1 MIQKLFRVCLSL
13 LLLGSALAVAP
24 AAVAGPV
31 AVGAGSGVTGESFFA
46 QPREVLSSTSSS
58 SSPSTSPSN
67 PVDSGT
73 GETEE
78 AKETRVDY
86 APYVIGA
93 IVVVTLVAAVLFWRK
108 RRISHPSKPD

>member
-1 MIQKLFRVCLSL
+1 MIQILIRACLGL
-13 LLLGSALAVAP
+13 LVAGSALAFASP
-24 AAVAGPV
+24 ALASPDT
-31 AVGAGSGVTGESFFA
+31 GSNARIASEAFVA
-46 QPREVLSSTSSS
+46 QPRDGLASMS
-58 SSPSTSPSN
+58 SSPSPSPSN

-73 GETEE
+73 GETGQ

-93 IVVVTLVAAVLFWRK
+93 VIAVALIAALLFWRK